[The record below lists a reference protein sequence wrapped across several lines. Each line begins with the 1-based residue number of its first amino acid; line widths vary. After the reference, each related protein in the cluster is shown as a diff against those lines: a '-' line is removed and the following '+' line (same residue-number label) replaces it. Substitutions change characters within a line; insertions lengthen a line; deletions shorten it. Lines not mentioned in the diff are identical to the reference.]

1 MVSRGSQKNFAAFA
15 KDVGEEWDRSPDTFN
30 EAFYRESIARAITFR
45 ETERIVSE
53 QSWYQGGGIR
63 SRVVPY
69 AVAKLAH
76 DAERTGRYVDFERVW
91 RGQAIRA
98 ELRSALTL
106 AAEAVHGVIVG
117 AGPENPNPLEW
128 AKQPACWARVRALEI
143 RWPREFVDTL
153 LTGDERAS
161 DRRAAIKEQR
171 MLNGIEAQ
179 TLATKAGGEFWAAAR
194 TWGLARELLT
204 PIDADILAVAASIPG
219 RLPSEKQSLRA
230 VEVLRRLHHEGF
242 AEGRELL

>member
-76 DAERTGRYVDFERVW
+76 DAERTGRYVDFERVCW
-91 RGQAIRA
+91 RPRRCMVSSSGRGPRIPTRWSG
-98 ELRSALTL
+98 RSSPP
-106 AAEAVHGVIVG
+106 
-117 AGPENPNPLEW
+117 AGL
-128 AKQPACWARVRALEI
+128 
-143 RWPREFVDTL
+143 
-153 LTGDERAS
+153 G
-161 DRRAAIKEQR
+161 
-171 MLNGIEAQ
+171 
-179 TLATKAGGEFWAAAR
+179 
-194 TWGLARELLT
+194 
-204 PIDADILAVAASIPG
+204 
-219 RLPSEKQSLRA
+219 
-230 VEVLRRLHHEGF
+230 
-242 AEGRELL
+242 